1 MGKKEKK
8 QIAFF
13 VFIDWK
19 KCCCDVIFTCSNTL
33 VEIKI
38 KGCNPY
44 GAKLKNASFHILCIY
59 SSLRKIDILHV
70 EQTNF

>member
-8 QIAFF
+8 HKLLSLFSQTGKNVVVTWFLRG
-13 VFIDWK
+13 
-19 KCCCDVIFTCSNTL
+19 SNTL

-70 EQTNF
+70 E